1 MPKKSKSK
9 GPFEKV
15 GACLYRYKAAGMY
28 YGRIKKN
35 GKEIR
40 QSLES
45 ADVAAAEGTSIS
57 LLWMA
62 LI

>member
-1 MPKKSKSK
+1 MDR
-9 GPFEKV
+9 
-15 GACLYRYKAAGMY
+15 YRASGMHY
-28 YGRIKKN
+28 RRIREN

-45 ADVAAAEGTSIS
+45 ADGAAAEGTSIS